1 MHSNKLKRLSTLMS
15 VICTCLILVLP
26 ILTIWF
32 WINFQSNAPRLNI
45 AQQGVLQ
52 LETIEAWQIICAG
65 AYSVATTLV
74 VVYGLIQLRQ
84 LFEHFRSDNF
94 FTKASVR
101 ALHGFC
107 LALFVSAIL
116 KVLNTAVLSVLL
128 TINNGPNQKA
138 LIISLGSNEFWLLFI
153 AATFLT
159 IAWCFKEGLA
169 LANENASFV

>member
-1 MHSNKLKRLSTLMS
+1 MHANKLKRLSTLMS
-15 VICTCLILVLP
+15 MICAVLIFALP
-26 ILTIWF
+26 MVTIWF
-32 WINFQSNAPRLNI
+32 WINFQSNAQLLFT

-52 LETIEAWQIICAG
+52 LETIRPWQIICAG
-65 AYSVATTLV
+65 AISVTTTLV

-84 LFEHFRSDNF
+84 LFEHFKSDNF

-101 ALHGFC
+101 SLHRFC

-128 TINNGPNQKA
+128 TFNNGPNQKA
-138 LIISLGSNEFWLLFI
+138 FIVSFGSNEFWLLFI